1 MHGENVPHFQLAFG
15 QVLRRLRKEAQMSQE
30 ALGFES
36 ELQRNYVSLMEL
48 GKYQPT
54 ISTLFKLAY
63 ALKIS
68 PSSMIKLVEVE
79 LADQRLNKR
88 KQVTGNL

>member
-1 MHGENVPHFQLAFG
+1 MRGEITPNCQEAFG
-15 QVLRRLRKEAQMSQE
+15 RVLKRLRKEAGMSQE

-54 ISTLFKLAY
+54 ISTVFKLAY
-63 ALKIS
+63 ALKVA
-68 PSSMIKLVEVE
+68 PSSMVKLVEVE
-79 LADQRLNKR
+79 LADLRLSR
-88 KQVTGNL
+88 R

>member
-1 MHGENVPHFQLAFG
+1 MRGETNPHFQEAFG
-15 QVLRRLRKEAQMSQE
+15 RVLRRLRKGAALSQE
-30 ALGFES
+30 SLGFES

-54 ISTLFKLAY
+54 ISTVFKLAY

-68 PSSMIKLVEVE
+68 PSAMVNLVEVE
-79 LADQRLNKR
+79 LADQRLGKR
-88 KQVTGNL
+88 

>member
-15 QVLRRLRKEAQMSQE
+15 RVLRRLRKEAAMSQE

-54 ISTLFKLAY
+54 ISTVFKLAY
-63 ALKIS
+63 ALKLS
-68 PSSMIKLVEVE
+68 PSSMVKMVEIE
-79 LADQRLNKR
+79 LADQRQIKR
-88 KQVTGNL
+88 

>member
-1 MHGENVPHFQLAFG
+1 MRGETNPHFQEAFG
-15 QVLRRLRKEAQMSQE
+15 RVLRRLRKDAQLSQE

-36 ELQRNYVSLMEL
+36 ELQRNYVSLIEL

-63 ALKIS
+63 ALKIT
-68 PSSMIKLVEVE
+68 PSSMLKQVEIE
-79 LADQRLNKR
+79 LADQRQTKR
-88 KQVTGNL
+88 RK

>member
-1 MHGENVPHFQLAFG
+1 MHGKNVSQFQMAFG
-15 QVLRRLRKEAQMSQE
+15 GVLRRLRKEAKMSQE
-30 ALGFES
+30 VLGFES

-54 ISTLFKLAY
+54 ISTVFKLAY

-68 PSSMIKLVEVE
+68 PSTMVKMVEVE
-79 LADQRLNKR
+79 LADQRQER
-88 KQVTGNL
+88 R

>member
-1 MHGENVPHFQLAFG
+1 MHGEIVPHFQLAFG
-15 QVLRRLRKEAQMSQE
+15 RVLRRLRKEADLSQE
-30 ALGFES
+30 ALGLES

-63 ALKIS
+63 ALKTS
-68 PSSMIKLVEVE
+68 PSSIVKLVEIE
-79 LADQRLNKR
+79 LADQRQTKR
-88 KQVTGNL
+88 